1 MSIQRLMAGEFFKLR
16 KRMMTWILAAIIVGL
31 IILLYSILWS
41 ISGRAGGY
49 FDRDLGRRVQYEE
62 LRRGI
67 FLQAGVPFALQII
80 AQFGSLLAVI
90 FAAGAAGSEY
100 SWGTV
105 RLMATA
111 SSGRLRLITARL
123 IVVCVMV
130 ALGTLLAVAVALAYS
145 AVITTYYGGADFSF
159 ITSDFLR
166 EQFLSWLRTV
176 YVMAPFVALAFAAA
190 VIGRSTLAGVG
201 VGLAVSFLEPLIGSL
216 MRLGGPRWENVP
228 NYLISANRSVV
239 LAQNKLPAGLPEF
252 SFGPSKHDLERQ
264 GAFSPEAAAIT
275 LALYTIV
282 FLVAAF
288 VVYRRRDI
296 TSASTG

>member
-1 MSIQRLMAGEFFKLR
+1 VNIQRLMAGEFFKLR

-41 ISGRAGGY
+41 ISGKAGGY
-49 FDRDLGRRVQYEE
+49 FDRDLGRRIQYQE

-111 SSGRLRLITARL
+111 SSGRLRLITARF
-123 IVVCVMV
+123 IVTCTLV
-130 ALGTLLAVAVALAYS
+130 AFGTLLAVGVALAYS
-145 AVITTYYGGADFSF
+145 AVITSYYGGADFSF
-159 ITSDFLR
+159 LTASFVK
-166 EQFLSWLRTV
+166 EQFLSWGRTV
-176 YVMAPFVALAFAAA
+176 YVMLPFVSLAFAAA
-190 VIGRSTLAGVG
+190 IVGRSTLAGVG
-201 VGLAVSFLEPLIGSL
+201 VGLAVTFLEPLIGSL
-216 MRLGGPRWENVP
+216 MRLGGPTWEKVP

-252 SFGPSKHDLERQ
+252 SFGPSKNDLARQ
-264 GAFSPEAAAIT
+264 GAFSAEGAAIIIAIYT
-275 LALYTIV
+275 VSFIALAFI
-282 FLVAAF
+282 
-288 VVYRRRDI
+288 VYRRRDI
-296 TSASTG
+296 TSSSNG